1 MLWKDTYTMTKKLH
15 GYSAAAGGMT
25 SLFSLLALFS
35 IVIGLVASIF
45 SRSAPYAVAIA
56 ANGGLWSMMFLIMVC
71 HLEMMEFL
79 PIVLLAIICVLYLTI
94 FIGYWYYCGRDLMV
108 RGFIFASNVLL
119 LLCFLAILQCWGLR
133 LTPTIFFA
141 GFPHSSEMHVEVN
154 QHNLYCLRSLLLVY
168 MFLTTTKLLYF
179 S

>member
-119 LLCFLAILQCWGLR
+119 LLCFFSNTSMLGVAPN
-133 LTPTIFFA
+133 TNYFFCR
-141 GFPHSSEMHVEVN
+141 FSS
-154 QHNLYCLRSLLLVY
+154 
-168 MFLTTTKLLYF
+168 
-179 S
+179 